1 MNVINYSKEMEKT
14 IASLGDNVPTLLL
27 HSCCAPCSSTCLEI
41 LSEHFKVSVLY
52 YNPNITDS
60 AEYNKRLAEEK
71 RFIDAVNNL
80 KGFDKSGEN
89 NKTFFPIS
97 LTECTYDP
105 MEFFEAVKGYE
116 NCPEGGERCFICYEM
131 RLREAASTAKREGFD
146 YFTTTL
152 TLSPLKNAAKLNEI
166 GQKVAS
172 EYEVKFLPSDFKKK
186 DGYKRSIQLSKDFEL
201 YRQNYCGCIF
211 SKNSCSTTCDI
222 TDP

>member
-1 MNVINYSKEMEKT
+1 MEKT

-60 AEYNKRLAEEK
+60 DEYHKRLEEEK
-71 RFIDAVNNL
+71 RFIDTVNDL
-80 KGFDKSGEN
+80 KGFDKSGGC
-89 NKTFFPIS
+89 NKPFYPIS

-116 NCPEGGERCFICYEM
+116 NCPEGGERCFICYEL
-131 RLREAASTAKREGFD
+131 RLREAALTAKREGFD

-152 TLSPLKNAAKLNEI
+152 TLSPLKNSEKLNEI
-166 GQKVAS
+166 GKKIAS
-172 EYEVKFLPSDFKKK
+172 EYDVDFLPSDFKKK

-211 SKNSCSTTCDI
+211 SKNNCTTTCDI
-222 TDP
+222 TSP